1 VEVVAHL
8 DQHVEGLLNVGS
20 IQGACVLWVRTQHL
34 TCRGLLIEHACD
46 DSHKMCIKTKAVL
59 TEEEEEEDYKL
70 QKVNIMLATFS
81 DVGV

>member
-1 VEVVAHL
+1 
-8 DQHVEGLLNVGS
+8 
-20 IQGACVLWVRTQHL
+20 
-34 TCRGLLIEHACD
+34 
-46 DSHKMCIKTKAVL
+46 MCIKTKAVL